1 MVFPVEET
9 RKEADSVERGLR
21 EAPIMEVFASIQGE
35 GLYVGQPQ
43 VFLRLAGCP
52 LRCSWCDTPG
62 SWALREGASARI
74 MTPEGPLRREAW
86 ATPLEALTHIG
97 LAEPREPRTLSI
109 TGGEPLMWPE
119 FLLALA
125 TMVGERPLHLET
137 AGAHPETLA
146 RVADVFDHISLD
158 LKLPADMG
166 APEELGGSENFTRER
181 APSSAS
187 DWREA
192 RRSCLKLIAQRDAC
206 AKIVVAKGRQV
217 HDYAALLE
225 DLANL
230 APEVP
235 LFLQPVTPMGGVEGP
250 DHALLGDLVEDARD
264 LGLDVRVLPQVH
276 RSMGIA

>member
-52 LRCSWCDTPG
+52 LRCTWCDTPG
-62 SWALREGASARI
+62 SWAVREGANARI
-74 MTPEGPLRREAW
+74 MTPDGPLRENAW
-86 ATPLEALTHIG
+86 ATPLQALTYIG
-97 LAEPREPRTLSI
+97 QAEPREPRTVSI

-137 AGAHPETLA
+137 AGAHPETLE

-166 APEELGGSENFTRER
+166 APEELTGPDNFTRES
-181 APSSAS
+181 APQSES

-192 RRSCLKLIAQRDAC
+192 RRSCLKLIADRDAC
-206 AKIVVAKGRQV
+206 AKIVVAGGRQV
-217 HDYAALLE
+217 HDYAPLLE

-235 LFLQPVTPMGGVEGP
+235 LFLQPATPMGGVAGP
-250 DHALLGDLVEDARD
+250 DHAFLGDLVEDARD

>member
-62 SWALREGASARI
+62 SWAIRDDASARI
-74 MTPEGPLRREAW
+74 MTPEGPLREDCW
-86 ATPLEALTHIG
+86 ATPLQALTYIG
-97 LAEPREPRTLSI
+97 VSEPREPRTVSI

-137 AGAHPETLA
+137 AGAHPESLA
-146 RVADVFDHISLD
+146 RVVHVFDHISLD

-166 APEELGGSENFTRER
+166 APEELHRPGDPSHENSPSNESEWR
-181 APSSAS
+181 A
-187 DWREA
+187 A
-192 RRSCLKLIAQRDAC
+192 RRSCLSLIAERDAC
-206 AKIVVAKGRQV
+206 VKVVVAAGRQV

-235 LFLQPVTPMGGVEGP
+235 LFLQPATPMGGVKSP
-250 DHALLGDLVEDARD
+250 DSSMLEDLVEDARD
-264 LGLDVRVLPQVH
+264 LGLVVRVVPQVH
-276 RSMGIA
+276 RFMGIA